1 MLPIITGCSKDPVFP
16 SKSPQSGPAALAASG
31 IRVVAIRATDAMAD
45 LDSLP
50 IKSSP
55 ERLRGS
61 NDPFSIKVAVFERG
75 VKVALFAVEK
85 ARAEEAIKMIDAAC
99 TFILLELYGI

>member
-1 MLPIITGCSKDPVFP
+1 
-16 SKSPQSGPAALAASG
+16 
-31 IRVVAIRATDAMAD
+31 
-45 LDSLP
+45 
-50 IKSSP
+50 
-55 ERLRGS
+55 
-61 NDPFSIKVAVFERG
+61 